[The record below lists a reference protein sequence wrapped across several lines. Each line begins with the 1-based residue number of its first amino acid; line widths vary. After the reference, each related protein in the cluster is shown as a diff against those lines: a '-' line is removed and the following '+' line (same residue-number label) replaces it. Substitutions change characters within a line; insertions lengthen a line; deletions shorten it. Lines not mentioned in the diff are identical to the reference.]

1 MTMRSPYD
9 AADHSKDPATPDAAD
24 QRGAPSPRDRGFGA
38 FGAILISFV
47 AALLGTTAVAVLFN
61 VSWIWWLPIFIIFG
75 VTSAAATIGMV
86 YWKES

>member
-24 QRGAPSPRDRGFGA
+24 QGGAPSPRDRGFGA
-38 FGAILISFV
+38 FGAILVSFV

-75 VTSAAATIGMV
+75 FPIAAAAIGMV
-86 YWKES
+86 YLKES